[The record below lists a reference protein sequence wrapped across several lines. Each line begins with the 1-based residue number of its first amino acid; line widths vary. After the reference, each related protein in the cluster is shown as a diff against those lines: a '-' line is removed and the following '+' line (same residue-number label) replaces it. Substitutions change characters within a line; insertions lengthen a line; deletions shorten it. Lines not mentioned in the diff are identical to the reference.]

1 MVTGELDGSEG
12 GGVSVDCELNG
23 NAGGG
28 DESIRTL
35 FAGRG
40 LSSMVVAW
48 RGSLGDGGGRPHTG
62 RVRGDPADTS
72 GHALLSAL

>member
-1 MVTGELDGSEG
+1 MVGDVDGSEEG
-12 GGVSVDCELNG
+12 GGVSVDCEL

-40 LSSMVVAW
+40 LSSVIVMVRAESVDRFVLA
-48 RGSLGDGGGRPHTG
+48 
-62 RVRGDPADTS
+62 
-72 GHALLSAL
+72 